1 MLVCGFFQIDKRKFF
16 HFELQRTMP
25 ARLDVFAAAIN
36 DGLGP
41 ELRRRLFVVEAQLD
55 GA

>member
-1 MLVCGFFQIDKRKFF
+1 
-16 HFELQRTMP
+16 MP

-36 DGLGP
+36 DGLGH
-41 ELRRRLFVVEAQLD
+41 ELRRRLFVVETQLG